1 MLLRSGYEYNFS
13 TSSSTTSIRSSR
25 KRKSADDELDERP
38 LKRQDTTLVLQGEP
52 SISSH
57 LTPPVAPPSSS
68 NPSLPQSSLSELPS
82 VGDGSNSFGD
92 TVPVEKES
100 AGNER
105 GSRRVRFH
113 KDVVTYLFEA
123 DDEPCRAADHKYVD
137 YLDYV

>member
-1 MLLRSGYEYNFS
+1 MNIHAYASAP
-13 TSSSTTSIRSSR
+13 SSTTSIRSSR

-38 LKRQDTTLVLQGEP
+38 LKRQDTTLVLQREP

-68 NPSLPQSSLSELPS
+68 NPPLPSSSLSELPL

-92 TVPVEKES
+92 TVPVEEES

-105 GSRRVRFH
+105 GSRRVRNHVF
-113 KDVVTYLFEA
+113 VETYLFEA

-137 YLDYV
+137 YLDYI